1 MYVTVGYQRRTV
13 DLCWRGEGNGIT
25 KVGFYC
31 FRENLKKN
39 GEKQEKARRYEKM
52 RKKREARSMETSS
65 ISPPLENSRM
75 SSCLRRD

>member
-1 MYVTVGYQRRTV
+1 V
-13 DLCWRGEGNGIT
+13 DLCQRGEGNGIT

-31 FRENLKKN
+31 FRENLKKKN
-39 GEKQEKARRYEKM
+39 GEKQQKARRYEKM
-52 RKKREARSMETSS
+52 RKKREASMETSS